1 MRKTHWLLV
10 ICLLLV
16 TAVTQAQ
23 ESTAEPESTPA
34 VEVTPE
40 ATENAESTPE
50 ASEPAAEGGIYVVQR
65 GDNLFRIAL
74 RNGLSTQALAEANGI
89 TNPALI
95 YVGQRLIIPGVTQ
108 PAAPTEQAPAST
120 PTPEATEEPV
130 DDSEAATYTVKPGD
144 TLFRIALRNATTVRQ
159 LVELNAIKNPN
170 LIFVGQILRLP
181 SSDGAAQP
189 AVESTPEAE
198 ATAEATEAVTTLN
211 TTFTTGIEVFLGQD
225 IAALTAQVTSLN
237 VQWVKIVANW
247 RDIEP
252 AQGEF
257 NFASLDDAVDSF
269 DAANLSIMLTLIGS
283 PDWARPSAT
292 EYARSLTIF
301 HAPPDDLNSFG
312 AFAGTVAQ
320 RYAGRVDSY
329 EIWSEP
335 NIRRNWLNPAARMIE
350 VDRGGEKVQEPTDAG
365 LAPVRYIDLLEAAYR
380 AIKASDPAAIVL
392 SAGLAPTG
400 FNDYYNAIDSFI
412 FFEEL
417 LKQGALNFSDAVS
430 IHLDGFSN
438 APDAT
443 CCGTADSEPTFDESY
458 HFFFGVS
465 LSNYREILARNGG
478 EAVPL
483 WITRFGWGTAE
494 NALSAPEPGTQD
506 YLANNTAAQQA
517 AYTMAAFTQAK
528 DSGYV
533 ASAILYNLNGC
544 TAGGVEACFYSLID
558 VTGNARPLLGEVQS
572 AGN

>member
-1 MRKTHWLLV
+1 MRKIQWLWV
-10 ICLLLV
+10 VCLLLV
-16 TAVTQAQ
+16 AVATQAQ

-34 VEVTPE
+34 VETTPE

-50 ASEPAAEGGIYVVQR
+50 SSAPTAEDGVYIVQR

-74 RNGLSTQALAEANGI
+74 RNGLSTRALAEANGI

-95 YVGQRLIIPGVTQ
+95 YVGQRLIIPGIAQPVT
-108 PAAPTEQAPAST
+108 PTEPAPTTT
-120 PTPEATEEPV
+120 PTPEATEEPADEGESV
-130 DDSEAATYTVKPGD
+130 SYVVKAGD
-144 TLFRIALRNATTVRQ
+144 TLFRIALRNSTTVQR

-170 LIFVGQILRLP
+170 LIFVGQMLRLP
-181 SSDGAAQP
+181 ASETAAQP
-189 AVESTPEAE
+189 SAESTPEAE
-198 ATAEATEAVTTLN
+198 ATAEPTETAATLTTE
-211 TTFTTGIEVFLGQD
+211 FTTGIEVFPGQD
-225 IAALTAQVTSLN
+225 LAALTAQITSLN

-257 NFASLDDAVDSF
+257 NFASLDEAINSF
-269 DAANLSIMLTLIGS
+269 DAANLRIMVTLIGS

-292 EYARSLTIF
+292 DYARSLTIF
-301 HAPPDDLNSFG
+301 HAPPDDLNTFG
-312 AFAGTVAQ
+312 AFAGTVAA

-335 NIRRNWLNPAARMIE
+335 NIRRNWLNPAARMVAVE
-350 VDRGGEKVQEPTDAG
+350 RGGETVEEPTDAG

-380 AIKASDPAAIVL
+380 AIKSADPAAVVL
-392 SAGLAPTG
+392 TAGLAPTG
-400 FNDYYNAIDSFI
+400 FNDFYNAIDSFV

-417 LKQGALNFSDAVS
+417 LKQGALNFSDAVGV
-430 IHLDGFSN
+430 HLDGFSN

-443 CCGTADSEPTFDESY
+443 CCGTADSEPLFDESY
-458 HFFFGVS
+458 HFFFGDS

-478 EAVPL
+478 EDIPL

-506 YLANNTAAQQA
+506 YLANNTADEQA
-517 AYTMAAFTQAK
+517 AYTAAAFAQAK
-528 DSGYV
+528 ATGFV

-544 TAGGVEACFYSLID
+544 VSGGVEACYYSLID
-558 VTGNARPLLGEVQS
+558 VTGTARPALTAVQ
-572 AGN
+572 AANN